1 MKKPGC
7 FIMLKR
13 KKTVKNAG
21 RGDDHGNQEGYNVMI
36 L

>member
-7 FIMLKR
+7 FTMLKR
-13 KKTVKNAG
+13 KRTVKNAG
-21 RGDDHGNQEGYNVMI
+21 KGDDHGNQEGYNVMI